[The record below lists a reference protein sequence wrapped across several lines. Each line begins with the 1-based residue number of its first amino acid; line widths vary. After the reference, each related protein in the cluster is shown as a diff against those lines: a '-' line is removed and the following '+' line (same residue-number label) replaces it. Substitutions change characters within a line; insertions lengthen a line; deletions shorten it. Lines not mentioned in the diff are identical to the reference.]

1 MYRENNSLCERVKT
15 ILIIG
20 NPLYTDIR
28 GVYLTE
34 HVSYITH
41 AKMRL
46 CIEITTP
53 PLDRK
58 THYQEK
64 N

>member
-1 MYRENNSLCERVKT
+1 MYKKNNSLRERVKT

-46 CIEITTP
+46 CIEITTNTFIIIIVI
-53 PLDRK
+53 L
-58 THYQEK
+58 Q
-64 N
+64 